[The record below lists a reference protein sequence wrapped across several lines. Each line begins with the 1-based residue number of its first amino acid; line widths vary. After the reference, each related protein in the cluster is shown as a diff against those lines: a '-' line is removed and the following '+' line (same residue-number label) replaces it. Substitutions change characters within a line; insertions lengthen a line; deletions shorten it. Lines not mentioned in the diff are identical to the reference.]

1 MALSQGSMAIKSS
14 GDTTKGAKR
23 TPPLLPTLSVSIIQG
38 LIRIYGRLQG
48 ELDKANDNRPALV
61 EPAQSKYLLNQQS
74 TVRKANKGRWV
85 YSY

>member
-1 MALSQGSMAIKSS
+1 MAIKSS
-14 GDTTKGAKR
+14 GDTTKGSRHPA
-23 TPPLLPTLSVSIIQG
+23 PLLPNLSVSIVQG

-48 ELDKANDNRPALV
+48 ELDKAKDNRDALI
-61 EPAQSKYLLNQQS
+61 EPAQSKYLLNQQT